1 MKRIRLAFLSLTALA
16 ALLLSAAPQAG
27 SPEQGRTRQPRPP
40 RADARAV
47 VLVSLDG
54 FPAAALADPDVPAPT
69 LRALMAGGASAKAMT
84 GINPAVTWPT
94 HTTFVTGVLPDQHGV
109 LFNGL
114 LIRAPDAL
122 PRSEP
127 WRDKSEMVRVET
139 VYDAAHRAG
148 LTTAQVDW
156 VAIHN
161 PGTIT
166 WAFEERPDPK
176 GAIARELVAAGLVS
190 ARDVDNFAKINIV
203 KRDQIWTTAAVHIIE
218 RHQPNLLMLHLLAL
232 DGTHHRYGAGTPA
245 ANATIGFV
253 DAQLARVVEAVR
265 RSPMRDRTTLLV
277 VSDHGFKTATRN
289 IRPNAMLR
297 RAGLLAV
304 EEAGKSLRGDAFVI
318 SEGGTAMV
326 YALRDRERIVPKLT
340 QLFRGAR
347 GIVRV
352 IEPAEYAGLGYPA
365 PASNA
370 QMGDL
375 VLVAADGHS
384 FSGSADGEDVMEN
397 AQPSGFHGALN
408 TDAGMESIFIASGAG
423 IRPGVQVERVSA
435 LQVAPTIAALLG
447 VRLPAAGAPMDA
459 ILAPVV
465 TRPRR
470 DR

>member
-1 MKRIRLAFLSLTALA
+1 MKCTHQFSFLA
-16 ALLLSAAPQAG
+16 ATVAALCLVAVPHAG
-27 SPEQGRTRQPRPP
+27 STAQSQAKPRLPGGN
-40 RADARAV
+40 ARAV

-69 LRALMAGGASAKAMT
+69 LRALMARGASARAMT

-94 HTTFVTGVLPDQHGV
+94 HTTFVTGVLPDRHGV

-114 LIRAPDAL
+114 LMRKPGTL
-122 PRSEP
+122 PRTEP
-127 WRDKSEMVRVET
+127 WRDKSEMVRAET
-139 VYDAAHRAG
+139 VYDAAFRAG
-148 LTTAQVDW
+148 LSTAQVDW

-176 GAIARELVAAGLVS
+176 GAVARELVAAGLVS
-190 ARDVDNFAKINIV
+190 ATDVDNFAKINIV

-265 RSPMRDRTTLLV
+265 RSPMRDRTTVLV

-297 RAGLLAV
+297 KAGLLAV
-304 EEAGKSLRGDAFVI
+304 EEAGSPMRGEAFVI

-326 YALRDRERIVPKLT
+326 YALADRERLIPKLV

-347 GIVRV
+347 GISRV
-352 IEPAEYAGLGYPA
+352 IEPAEYAALGYPA
-365 PASNA
+365 PASNP

-375 VLVAADGHS
+375 VLVAADSHS
-384 FSGSADGEDVMEN
+384 FSGSAEGDDVMDN
-397 AQPSGFHGALN
+397 PQPSGFHGALN
-408 TDAGMESIFIASGAG
+408 TEAAMDSIFVASGSG
-423 IRPGVQVERVSA
+423 IRAGVQVDRVSA
-435 LQVAPTIAALLG
+435 LQIAPTIAALLD
-447 VRLPAAGAPMDA
+447 VRLPGAAGAPIDA
-459 ILAPVV
+459 ILAPAAK
-465 TRPRR
+465 PERR
-470 DR
+470 KR